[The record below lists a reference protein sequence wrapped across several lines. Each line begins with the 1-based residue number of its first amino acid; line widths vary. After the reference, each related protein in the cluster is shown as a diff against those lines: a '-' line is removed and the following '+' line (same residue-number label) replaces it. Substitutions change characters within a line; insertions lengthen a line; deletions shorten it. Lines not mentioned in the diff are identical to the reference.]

1 MAFRLSAKGK
11 KLTEIFLLTAVVI
24 AAFFFWNSFVTFP
37 VKLLVVLLHESSHGV
52 MTLLTGGRIIEMQ
65 ITYQLGGACVAKG
78 GNPLIIAP
86 AGYIGSALLGALI
99 FASTKNFNFS
109 RAVCDVLALVFLLL
123 VILYIKTIFG
133 VLFTLGFCLL
143 FFLSPRFLP
152 NFIHFFL
159 LRTIGIMSCLYVIID
174 IKEDLLTSASQ
185 TNTDAGV
192 LARATHIPAM
202 GWGVIMFIVSV
213 TVTFLLVRNYLKRG

>member
-11 KLTEIFLLTAVVI
+11 KITEILLLTAVVI
-24 AAFFFWNSFVTFP
+24 AAFFYWNSFFTFP

-65 ITYQLGGACVAKG
+65 ITYQLGGSCIAKG
-78 GNPLIIAP
+78 GNPIFIAP

-99 FASTKNFNFS
+99 FASTKNFRFS
-109 RAVCDVLALVFLLL
+109 STVCTVLAIVFLLL
-123 VILYIKTIFG
+123 VVLYIKTIFG
-133 VLFTLGFCLL
+133 ILYTLGFSVL

-174 IKEDLLTSASQ
+174 IKEDLLTSGVHH
-185 TNTDAGV
+185 TDASV
-192 LARATHIPAM
+192 LASATHIPAM
-202 GWGVIMFIVSV
+202 GWGVIIFLVSV
-213 TVTFLLVRNYLKRG
+213 TVTVVLIRDYLKRG